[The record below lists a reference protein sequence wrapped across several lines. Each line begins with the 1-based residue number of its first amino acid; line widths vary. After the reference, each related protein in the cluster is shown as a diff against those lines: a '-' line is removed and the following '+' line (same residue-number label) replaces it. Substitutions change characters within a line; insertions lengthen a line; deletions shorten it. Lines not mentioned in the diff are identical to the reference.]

1 MIPETPNTSKNHGF
15 VSKPGVLQGGTMILH
30 RKPWFGMDSHSKPS
44 KTMEIHGV
52 PCSKNLG
59 KTNKN
64 RMEIMEIQE
73 MLKFKFMYFLE
84 K

>member
-1 MIPETPNTSKNHGF
+1 
-15 VSKPGVLQGGTMILH
+15 
-30 RKPWFGMDSHSKPS
+30 
-44 KTMEIHGV
+44 MEIHGV

-73 MLKFKFMYFLE
+73 MLKFKFMYFWKVRVPGE
-84 K
+84 MENAIVEPWENPTRFQNM

>member
-1 MIPETPNTSKNHGF
+1 MENHG
-15 VSKPGVLQGGTMILH
+15 L
-30 RKPWFGMDSHSKPS
+30 
-44 KTMEIHGV
+44 

-73 MLKFKFMYFLE
+73 MLKFKFMHFLE
-84 K
+84 SLCSGEMENVIVEPLESPTRFQTIWRNEKTIQGEWKERMTL